1 MKMAANNAVLNRLE
15 QKGAEADQVIEY
27 LKQQIALLKEKASK
41 EFSLVINLLTRWLK
55 LNAHRKELQNM
66 NNFISAVSLSS
77 PPR

>member
-41 EFSLVINLLTRWLK
+41 EFCLTISLLIRWLK
-55 LNAHRKELQNM
+55 WNAHRKKLQNM
-66 NNFISAVSLSS
+66 NNFINAVSPLSS
-77 PPR
+77 QR

>member
-55 LNAHRKELQNM
+55 LNAHRKELQNT